1 MSSIF
6 RISYRRGTWEDSVH
20 VYGQIIN
27 KRKTL

>member
-20 VYGQIIN
+20 VYKVRIN
-27 KRKTL
+27 ERKTL

>member
-20 VYGQIIN
+20 VYEVRINIIGG
-27 KRKTL
+27 L